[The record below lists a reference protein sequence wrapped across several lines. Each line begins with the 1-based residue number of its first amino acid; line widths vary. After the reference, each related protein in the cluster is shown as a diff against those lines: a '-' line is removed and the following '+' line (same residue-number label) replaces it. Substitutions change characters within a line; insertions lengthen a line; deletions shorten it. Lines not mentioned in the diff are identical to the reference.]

1 MEAIKLNDICKVF
14 DQKQVLNKV
23 NLKIEN
29 REIFGLLGPSGA
41 GKTTLIKILTGQL
54 GVSGGEALIFGE
66 NSKKLK
72 ENNYKQ
78 IGMVMDNSGLYNR
91 LSCFDNLKLFIDIYK
106 LDKSRIKEV
115 LDQVGLKSA
124 VKTPVEK
131 LSKGMKQRLILARS
145 ILHNPKLLFLDEP
158 TSGLDPTTTKSIH
171 ELLLQ
176 LRDNGMTIFL
186 TTHNMEEAAKICD
199 NIALLH
205 EGNIIEYGKPEDL
218 CRKYD
223 EQNQIKIYM
232 KNNKILN
239 MENKPENAM
248 EIGNLFMQGRV
259 LTIHSCEPNLEQV
272 FLTLTGRGLES

>member
-1 MEAIKLNDICKVF
+1 MNDISKVF
-14 DQKQVLNKV
+14 DQKQVLNNV
-23 NLKIEN
+23 NLKIES

-54 GVSGGEALIFGE
+54 SASGGDAFVFGE

-145 ILHNPKLLFLDEP
+145 ILHSPKLLFLDEP

-186 TTHNMEEAAKICD
+186 TTHNMEEAAKMCD

-223 EQNQIKIYM
+223 KQNQIKIYM

>member
-1 MEAIKLNDICKVF
+1 M
-14 DQKQVLNKV
+14 
-23 NLKIEN
+23 
-29 REIFGLLGPSGA
+29 
-41 GKTTLIKILTGQL
+41 
-54 GVSGGEALIFGE
+54 
-66 NSKKLK
+66 
-72 ENNYKQ
+72 
-78 IGMVMDNSGLYNR
+78 
-91 LSCFDNLKLFIDIYK
+91 
-106 LDKSRIKEV
+106 DKSRIKEV